1 MHSTLASS
9 CRKFSVGPY
18 VVNGRENTPNHMS
31 GINVQNGMHTWVQ
44 CLRKDGQCLRTYD
57 PSTRNKVAI
66 NLRK

>member
-1 MHSTLASS
+1 M
-9 CRKFSVGPY
+9 
-18 VVNGRENTPNHMS
+18 VNGRENTPNHMS